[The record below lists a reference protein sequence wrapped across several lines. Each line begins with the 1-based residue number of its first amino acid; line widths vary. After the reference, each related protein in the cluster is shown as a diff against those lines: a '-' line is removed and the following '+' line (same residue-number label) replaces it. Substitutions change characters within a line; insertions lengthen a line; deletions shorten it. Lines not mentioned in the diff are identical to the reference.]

1 MATSAPKS
9 SARLVFLTMFILIA
23 IFLVVSYMLILVMGY
38 EFIFSTPEGLALGT
52 QFFHFPLYLFFWIG
66 FYTPIMSA
74 SVVFQI
80 IWIFY
85 VLCFLFAGIWRERL
99 HSVIRRSFSQ
109 QFRRVFDNFLLV
121 MPLISSMLFTA
132 ATAIFFLQESVGIPT
147 GQPLFPENT
156 PSQEIFLNLA
166 FAPVTEELGFRLI
179 PMGLITAFYVFMV
192 GKNVAGKRLKLF
204 VTALLYPDRAKRMA
218 GLRNIS
224 EHGIW
229 HGISVGE
236 WTMILITSLIFGY
249 AHVISGIGWEVGKI
263 TTAVLTGF
271 FLALMYLAY
280 GFEAPVLLHWFLNY
294 YLFFFDPEVATNFF
308 PTTIPILS
316 LIELAILAFGIV
328 GWILFAGI
336 GLSRLLERVRTR
348 QNA

>member
-1 MATSAPKS
+1 MTTDAPKS
-9 SARLVFLTMFILIA
+9 SVKLVFLTLFILIA
-23 IFLVVSYMLILVMGY
+23 LLLIVSYLLVLVMGY
-38 EFIFSTPEGLALGT
+38 EFIFSTPEGLALST
-52 QFFHFPLYLFFWIG
+52 QFFRFPLYLFFWIG
-66 FYTPIMSA
+66 FYTPIMSVSA
-74 SVVFQI
+74 IFHV

-85 VLCFLFAGIWRERL
+85 VSCFLFAWIWRERL

-109 QFRRVFDNFLLV
+109 PFRRVFDNFLLV

-132 ATAIFFLQESVGIPT
+132 VTAIFLLQESVGIPT

-156 PSQEIFLNLA
+156 PSQEIFLDLA
-166 FAPVTEELGFRLI
+166 FAPVAEELGFRLI
-179 PMGLITAFYVFMV
+179 PMGLIITLYVFMA
-192 GKNVAGKRLKLF
+192 GKNIAGKRLKLF
-204 VTALLYPDRAKRMA
+204 VTALFYPDGAKRMA

-224 EHGIW
+224 EHGIR

-236 WTMILITSLIFGY
+236 WAMILIISLIFGY
-249 AHVISGIGWEVGKI
+249 AHVISGIGWEIGKI
-263 TTAVLTGF
+263 TSATLTGF
-271 FLALMYLAY
+271 FLALIYLAY

-294 YLFFFDPEVATNFF
+294 YLFFFDPDVATNFF

-336 GLSRLLERVRTR
+336 GLSRLLKRTR
-348 QNA
+348 TS

>member
-1 MATSAPKS
+1 MTTDTPKS
-9 SARLVFLTMFILIA
+9 SFRLVFSTMFILIA
-23 IFLVVSYMLILVMGY
+23 LLLVASYLLVLIMGY
-38 EFIFSTPEGLALGT
+38 EFIFSTPEGLVLST
-52 QFFHFPLYLFFWIG
+52 QFLRFPLFLFFWIG
-66 FYTPIMSA
+66 FYTPSMSV
-74 SVVFQI
+74 STVFRV

-85 VLCFLFAGIWRERL
+85 ILCFLFAWIWRERL
-99 HSVIRRSFSQ
+99 HRAIQRSFSQ
-109 QFRRVFDNFLLV
+109 PFRRVFDNFLLV

-132 ATAIFFLQESVGIPT
+132 VTAIFLLQESVGIPT

-179 PMGLITAFYVFMV
+179 PMGLITTLYVFMV

-204 VTALLYPDRAKRMA
+204 VTALLYPDGAKRIA

-224 EHGIW
+224 EHGIR
-229 HGISVGE
+229 HGINVGE
-236 WTMILITSLIFGY
+236 WATILTISLIFGY
-249 AHVISGIGWEVGKI
+249 AHVISGTGWEIGKI
-263 TTAVLTGF
+263 TSAAVTGF
-271 FLALMYLAY
+271 FLGLMYLSY

-316 LIELAILAFGIV
+316 LVELAILTFGIV

-336 GLSRLLERVRTR
+336 GLTRLLKRTR
-348 QNA
+348 TSQKA